1 MLKGFE
7 YNKNYRKISK
17 RSLYDQECELLHE
30 FLGTENENIRF
41 EYGNEK
47 EAKNARQACARYINE
62 NRMPLKAMWRGNY
75 VFVVRVAKQTEER

>member
-47 EAKNARQACARYINE
+47 EANNARQGCARYAKE
-62 NRMPLKAMWRGNY
+62 HRMPLKLMQRG
-75 VFVVRVAKQTEER
+75 VFVFAVRTKKGDEEK